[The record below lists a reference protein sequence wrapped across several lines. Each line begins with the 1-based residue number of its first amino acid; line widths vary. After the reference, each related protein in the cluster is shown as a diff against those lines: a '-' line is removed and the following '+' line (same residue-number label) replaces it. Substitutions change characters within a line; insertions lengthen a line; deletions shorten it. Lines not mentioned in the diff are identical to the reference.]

1 MTKRNTLTSPDSH
14 PLRNLGGI
22 MPMTAR
28 FALALSL
35 VSLLLF
41 VAPLHG
47 EKDKSLEEA
56 LKQLTSADVHF
67 AQGLKE
73 FSARRS
79 ESAAAA
85 FQKCI
90 GEMPRHAYA
99 HFYLADLSYI
109 RSDFQRSLTHMEQAL
124 AHFDFMQELS
134 DYADRQKY
142 QKLESYRQ
150 ELGTEWESTGDCR
163 TRRRIEAVAGQLAD
177 GQSEIE
183 LLAKKRLSLRARQKA
198 HYLYFFGNILFQLKR
213 YPEALQRYQEAIR
226 LNPDQVSA
234 YNNAAA
240 LYYLAGQSSAA
251 LTYLETAE
259 RRGLEDNLNLK
270 LKQLIYEALGRP
282 TEGILQEDL
291 SREAADD
298 PGVMRYALASQPKDS
313 MLPPLYENCYVVYN
327 RESMEAVIIDP
338 GVQDPRIEDSIKKQG
353 LKVRAVLNTH
363 GHPDH
368 AGADG
373 YFAGLFKVPVCA
385 PKDDE
390 KPWPA
395 QPDRYLEDGET
406 LDYGG
411 LTFRVIKTP
420 GHTPGSVCFLIGNYL
435 FSGDTLFK
443 NDIGKV
449 WADEPDK
456 IKEVQETL
464 VQNIKDKLLVLPGQ
478 TRVCPGHGKM
488 STIADEK
495 ANNPLL
501 K

>member
-1 MTKRNTLTSPDSH
+1 
-14 PLRNLGGI
+14 
-22 MPMTAR
+22 
-28 FALALSL
+28 
-35 VSLLLF
+35 
-41 VAPLHG
+41 
-47 EKDKSLEEA
+47 
-56 LKQLTSADVHF
+56 
-67 AQGLKE
+67 LKE

-109 RSDFQRSLTHMEQAL
+109 QSDYQKSLTHMEQAL

-142 QKLESYRQ
+142 QKIESYRQ
-150 ELGTEWESTGDCR
+150 ELGAEWEETGDCR

-183 LLAKKRLSLRARQKA
+183 ILAKKRLSLRARQKA

-213 YPEALQRYQEAIR
+213 YPESLQRYQEAIR
-226 LNPDQVSA
+226 LNPDHVSA

-291 SREAADD
+291 SGEAADD
-298 PGVMRYALASQPKDS
+298 PGVMRYALAFQPKDS
-313 MLPPLYENCYVVYN
+313 MLPPLYENCYIVYSK
-327 RESMEAVIIDP
+327 ESKEAVIIDP
-338 GVQDPRIEDSIKKQG
+338 GVQDPRIVDFIKKQG
-353 LKVRAVLNTH
+353 LNVRAVLNTH

-368 AGADG
+368 TGADG
-373 YFAGLFKVPVCA
+373 YFAGLFKAPVCA

-395 QPDRYLEDGET
+395 QPDRYLEDEEA
-406 LDYGG
+406 LDYSG

-420 GHTPGSVCFLIGNYL
+420 GHTPGSVCFLIGDYL

-456 IKEVQETL
+456 IKKVQEAL